1 MKSCFGKICTKNA
14 DKLYVHTVVLC
25 TLLVLIAIAVIVALG
40 LYFGITKS
48 EYQSYNKV
56 LNATALKTG
65 NGTSLLLNGKFY
77 SVLPKNNVS
86 EVLILTKYVVLFF
99 SRNKQTNVKKIPR

>member
-1 MKSCFGKICTKNA
+1 MRPTHTRKRNDAHAERKMQPENA

-25 TLLVLIAIAVIVALG
+25 TLLVLIVIAVIVGLG

-77 SVLPKNNVS
+77 SVLPKNNVN
-86 EVLILTKYVVLFF
+86 LDKIFRAIFF
-99 SRNKQTNVKKIPR
+99 

>member
-1 MKSCFGKICTKNA
+1 MKPCCGKICTKNA

-40 LYFGITKS
+40 LYFGLTIE

-65 NGTSLLLNGKFY
+65 NGTSLLLNGQFY
-77 SVLPKNNVS
+77 FLYYCSGLPDKRTYFSKTNM
-86 EVLILTKYVVLFF
+86 LTGLVNTQGGKVHVF
-99 SRNKQTNVKKIPR
+99 

>member
-25 TLLVLIAIAVIVALG
+25 TLLVLIVIAVVVALG
-40 LYFGITKS
+40 LYFGLTIE

-65 NGTSLLLNGKFY
+65 NGTSLLLNGQFY
-77 SVLPKNNVS
+77 FL
-86 EVLILTKYVVLFF
+86 
-99 SRNKQTNVKKIPR
+99 R